1 MSDGILTRSKHPKSI
16 NSQYG
21 KALSLYPLVWLGTTI
36 VISIALH
43 FVFGG
48 MQ

>member
-1 MSDGILTRSKHPKSI
+1 MSSGILTRSKHPKNI

-36 VISIALH
+36 LLAVGLNLL
-43 FVFGG
+43 GG
-48 MQ
+48 ML